1 MSDENDYNDLNP
13 DEQNNNRNDS
23 SNNDNQNI
31 ISSQEKLE
39 KELLEIK
46 QELTKT
52 QELAKDYLD
61 KLRYTLADYDNY
73 RKQTDK
79 QSELKIETAKA
90 GFLSQFINIKDD
102 FVRTVEIG
110 INKKIDEKVLEGIK
124 GILKNIE
131 LTLAS
136 EGLKTIDAIGEIF
149 DPNKHEVISVT
160 YDDKIPDNII
170 IKEIR
175 RGYLFNNKV
184 LRPSLVI
191 ISKTKNKNIDNTH
204 NINNT
209 SDKSEDGEN

>member
-1 MSDENDYNDLNP
+1 MSDENDYNNLNP
-13 DEQNNNRNDS
+13 DEQNSNGKDS
-23 SNNDNQNI
+23 NNNDNRNI
-31 ISSQEKLE
+31 ISSREKLE
-39 KELLEIK
+39 KELFDVK

-52 QELAKDYLD
+52 QELSKDYLD

-90 GFLSQFINIKDD
+90 GFLSKFINIKDD

-131 LTLAS
+131 STLAS

-149 DPNKHEVISVT
+149 DPHKHEVISIT
-160 YDDKIPDNII
+160 YDDKMPDNII

-175 RGYLFNNKV
+175 KGYLFNNKV

-191 ISKTKNKNIDNTH
+191 ISKNKNIDNTH
-204 NINNT
+204 DINNT